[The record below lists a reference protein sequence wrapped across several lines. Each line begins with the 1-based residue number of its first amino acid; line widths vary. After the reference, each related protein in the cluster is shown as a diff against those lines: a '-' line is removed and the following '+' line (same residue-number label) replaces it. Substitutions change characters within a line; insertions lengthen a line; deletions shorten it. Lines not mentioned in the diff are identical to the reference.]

1 MSHSSQKLTRKLGLT
16 PGALVYVGL
25 DRTSKVTIDAMEY
38 DATALRE
45 YRIERFDEWQLS
57 PAPETVT
64 WINIEGVH
72 DLNVVEAIGK
82 RFGIH
87 PLLLEDIVNTTKRP
101 KFEDYSDYVVLMLR
115 MLYVEPRTGQ
125 IVSEQVSLVI
135 GKSFV
140 ISFQEVEGD
149 VFDPIRERI
158 RKTVPRQRFIATDY
172 LAHALIDAVVDH
184 YFVVLER
191 LGERVDAVEKRLIRA
206 PRPENMSTI
215 YDLKRMFIEMRR
227 AVWPLREALSA
238 MERAD
243 CKLIQDASRPYF
255 RDLYEHVVQVM
266 DTVESQRET
275 VASLLDLYLSS
286 INNKTNEVMKLLTI
300 IATIFIPLTFLAGV
314 YGMNFDTAAGPF
326 NMPELLWPYGY
337 VLFWVVSLA
346 ISAGLIWYFR
356 RRHWL

>member
-16 PGALVYVGL
+16 PGALVYVGV
-25 DRTSKVTIDAMEY
+25 DRTSKVTIDVMEY

-45 YRIERFDEWQLS
+45 YRIERFEEWQLS

-82 RFGIH
+82 RFAIH